1 MAEPVHLPERAVV
14 EASVEASVNAP
25 VAAPRHVAIIMDG
38 NNRWAK
44 RRHKR
49 EVAAGHKAGV
59 ETIRAILE
67 ACEKHGVETLTL
79 FAFSSENWLR
89 PRREVEALMA
99 LFSSYLTR
107 ETPDLNRR
115 NIRMR
120 FIGRRD
126 RFSASIQQKMR
137 NAEQTTSSNTGGV
150 LVIAADYGGQWDIA
164 QAARSLARDVLE
176 GRLPLD
182 AVDQEAIDARI
193 ALADL
198 PRPDLLIRTAGD
210 HRISNFLL
218 WQFAYTELYF
228 TEKLWPDFG
237 ERDFLRALEDFARR
251 ERRFGQTSE
260 QVTEAGA

>member
-1 MAEPVHLPERAVV
+1 MSNPDQHPDDVPQ
-14 EASVEASVNAP
+14 
-25 VAAPRHVAIIMDG
+25 HVAIIMDG

-44 RRHKR
+44 LRKLR

-67 ACEKHGVETLTL
+67 ACDKHGVRILTL

-89 PRREVEALMA
+89 PRSEVEALMA
-99 LFSSYLTR
+99 LFSNYLSR
-107 ETPDLNRR
+107 ETGELNRR

-126 RFSASIQQKMR
+126 RLSKKIQQKMHH
-137 NAEQTTSSNTGGV
+137 AETTTAGNSGGV

-164 QAARSLARDVLE
+164 EAAKSIASDVASGVLQ
-176 GRLPLD
+176 
-182 AVDQEAIDARI
+182 VDAIDEQLVDSRI

-198 PRPDLLIRTAGD
+198 PRPDLLIRTGGD

-218 WQFAYTELYF
+218 WQCAYAEFYF
-228 TEKLWPDFG
+228 TEKFWPDFQ
-237 ERDFLRALEDFARR
+237 EQDFIEAISDFAGR
-251 ERRFGQTSE
+251 ERRFGKTSE
-260 QVTEAGA
+260 QVGLNNHA

>member
-1 MAEPVHLPERAVV
+1 MAEPLYMPERFTP
-14 EASVEASVNAP
+14 ED
-25 VAAPRHVAIIMDG
+25 APRHVAIIMDG

-44 RRHKR
+44 QRKMR

-67 ACEKHGVETLTL
+67 ACEQHGVEILTL

-89 PRREVEALMA
+89 PRSEVEALMA

-107 ETPDLNRR
+107 ETPDLDRR

-126 RFSASIQQKMR
+126 RFSAKIQQKMISAEMVTR
-137 NAEQTTSSNTGGV
+137 NNNGGL

-164 QAARSLARDVLE
+164 QATRSIARDVVE
-176 GRLPLD
+176 GRLSLD
-182 AVDQEAIDARI
+182 DIDEQLVDSRI
-193 ALADL
+193 CLADL
-198 PRPDLLIRTAGD
+198 PRPDLLIRTGGD

-228 TEKLWPDFG
+228 TEKYWPDFG
-237 ERDFLRALEDFARR
+237 EQDFLQALGDFAGR
-251 ERRFGQTSE
+251 ERRFGKTSE
-260 QVTEAGA
+260 QLAEA

>member
-1 MAEPVHLPERAVV
+1 MSNRDQHPDDVPQ
-14 EASVEASVNAP
+14 
-25 VAAPRHVAIIMDG
+25 HVAIIMDG

-44 RRHKR
+44 QRKLR

-67 ACEKHGVETLTL
+67 ACDKHGVRILTL

-89 PRREVEALMA
+89 PRSEVEALMA
-99 LFSSYLTR
+99 LFSNYLSR
-107 ETPDLNRR
+107 ETDDLNRR

-126 RFSASIQQKMR
+126 RLSKKIQQKMHY
-137 NAEQTTSSNTGGV
+137 AETTTAGNTGGV

-164 QAARSLARDVLE
+164 EAARSIASDVASGVLQ
-176 GRLPLD
+176 
-182 AVDQEAIDARI
+182 VDAIDELLVDSRI

-198 PRPDLLIRTAGD
+198 PRPDLLIRTGGD

-218 WQFAYTELYF
+218 WQCAYAEFYF
-228 TEKLWPDFG
+228 TEKFWPDFQ
-237 ERDFLRALEDFARR
+237 EQDFIEAISDFAGR
-251 ERRFGQTSE
+251 ERRFGKTSE
-260 QVTEAGA
+260 QVGLNNHA

>member
-1 MAEPVHLPERAVV
+1 MSQSSLTPANV
-14 EASVEASVNAP
+14 
-25 VAAPRHVAIIMDG
+25 PRHVAIIMDG

-44 RRHKR
+44 QRKMR

-67 ACEKHGVETLTL
+67 ACDRHGVEILTL

-89 PRREVEALMA
+89 PRSEVEALMA
-99 LFSSYLTR
+99 LFSNYLSR

-115 NIRMR
+115 NVRMR

-126 RFSASIQQKMR
+126 RFSARIQQKMQH
-137 NAEQTTSSNTGGV
+137 AEMLTADNSGGV

-164 QAARSLARDVLE
+164 EATRTIASDVMAGKLAI
-176 GRLPLD
+176 G
-182 AVDQEAIDARI
+182 AIDESVVGERI

-198 PRPDLLIRTAGD
+198 PPPDLLIRTGGD

-218 WQFAYTELYF
+218 WQCAYAEFYF
-228 TEKLWPDFG
+228 TEKFWPDFK
-237 ERDFLRALEDFARR
+237 ESDFIEAIADFAGR
-251 ERRFGQTSE
+251 ERRFGKTSE
-260 QVTEAGA
+260 QVGVDSHA

>member
-1 MAEPVHLPERAVV
+1 
-14 EASVEASVNAP
+14 
-25 VAAPRHVAIIMDG
+25 MDG

-44 RRHKR
+44 QRKMR
-49 EVAAGHKAGV
+49 EVAAGHRAGV

-67 ACEKHGVETLTL
+67 ACEQHGVEILTL

-89 PRREVEALMA
+89 PRSEVEALMA

-107 ETPDLNRR
+107 ETPDLDRR

-126 RFSASIQQKMR
+126 RFSAKIQQKMV
-137 NAEQTTSSNTGGV
+137 NAEMTTRNNNGGV

-164 QAARSLARDVLE
+164 QASRSIARDVLE
-176 GRLPLD
+176 GRLSLD
-182 AVDQEAIDARI
+182 DIDEQLVDSRI
-193 ALADL
+193 CLADL
-198 PRPDLLIRTAGD
+198 PRPDLLIRTGGD

-228 TEKLWPDFG
+228 TEKYWPDFG
-237 ERDFLRALEDFARR
+237 EQDFLRAIGDFAGR

-260 QVTEAGA
+260 QLAEA